1 MHLSTGNLLR
11 DAIAKGTDLGKQAD
25 KVMKKGELVSDEIII
40 DLMKEEIKNS
50 DAKKKGLLLDG
61 FPRTV
66 EQAEKLD
73 MMMKDF
79 GMNVNKVIEL
89 KTDDKILSERITGRR
104 LHEASGRSYHV
115 KFNPPKVEGKD
126 DQTGEPLIQRADDTE
141 EALMKR
147 LVGYH
152 T

>member
-1 MHLSTGNLLR
+1 
-11 DAIAKGTDLGKQAD
+11 
-25 KVMKKGELVSDEIII
+25 MKKGELVSDEIII